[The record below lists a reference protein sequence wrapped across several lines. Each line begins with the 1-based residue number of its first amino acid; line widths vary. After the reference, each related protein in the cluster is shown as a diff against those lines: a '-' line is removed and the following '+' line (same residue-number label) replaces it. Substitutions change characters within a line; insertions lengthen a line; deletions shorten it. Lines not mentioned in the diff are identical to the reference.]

1 MNDLLSGLLKEAHD
15 DMLQELWDRALIKA
29 FRDKKFRY
37 MDKLVMGF
45 IGDEQIDYSRLNALK
60 RTPRHTGHTHC
71 TVPRYVAAYLPRLN
85 DKLWDSN
92 MTEDQLVTW
101 LARSGMDTLLSP
113 NDWTKGRRERES
125 FTRNVVKDKRVLTEQ
140 KAQQDHRLTMR
151 RSNWNAIKKVRS

>member
-29 FRDKKFRY
+29 FRNKEFRY
-37 MDKLVMGF
+37 VDRLVRGF
-45 IGDEQIDYSRLNALK
+45 ISGEQINYSRLNALK
-60 RTPRHTGHTHC
+60 RTPRHTRHARC
-71 TVPRYVAAYLPRLN
+71 SVPRYVAAYLPRLN

-125 FTRNVVKDKRVLTEQ
+125 FTRDVVKDKRVLAEQ
-140 KAQQDHRLTMR
+140 KAQRDHRLTMS
-151 RSNWNAIKKVRS
+151 RSNWSVTKKVRS

>member
-29 FRDKKFRY
+29 FRDKGFRY
-37 MDKLVMGF
+37 VDRLVMGF

-60 RTPRHTGHTHC
+60 RTPRHTRHTHC

-125 FTRNVVKDKRVLTEQ
+125 FTRDVVKDKRVLAEQ
-140 KAQQDHRLTMR
+140 KAQRDHRLTMR
-151 RSNWNAIKKVRS
+151 RSNWSVTKKVRS

>member
-29 FRDKKFRY
+29 FRNKEFRY
-37 MDKLVMGF
+37 VDRLVRGF
-45 IGDEQIDYSRLNALK
+45 ISGEQINYSRLNALK
-60 RTPRHTGHTHC
+60 RTPRHTRHARC
-71 TVPRYVAAYLPRLN
+71 SVPRYVAAYLPRLN

-125 FTRNVVKDKRVLTEQ
+125 FTRDVVKDKRVLAEQ
-140 KAQQDHRLTMR
+140 KAQREHRLTMR
-151 RSNWNAIKKVRS
+151 RSNWSVTKKVRS